1 MALVGAIRE
10 AVSFEIPAEAT
21 ISWAKWDHRSSAI
34 SLSVVF
40 VLAAEEVFIFCFIFN
55 DSAVGLVFLLSLL
68 DRGSGWGGD
77 GAGSFDGGWDVSE
90 NKSAL
95 LEIQD
100 DVFEAD
106 ES

>member
-10 AVSFEIPAEAT
+10 AVSFEVPAEAT

-34 SLSVVF
+34 SLGVVF

-55 DSAVGLVFLLSLL
+55 ESAVGLVLFLSLL
-68 DRGSGWGGD
+68 DRRCGWDGD
-77 GAGSFDGGWDVSE
+77 RAGSFDGGWDISE
-90 NKSAL
+90 KKSAL

-100 DVFEAD
+100 DAFEAD